1 MKKLIFFIL
10 FISTVT
16 SMVSC
21 TSSTYE
27 EISAPVTNPTY
38 TANVEPVI
46 KANCTGC
53 HSGGQSPNLTTYE
66 YVKNATQNGDL
77 ICRIDQTQACGR
89 VMPPSGPMSKQTI
102 DMIILWQTQGYAN

>member
-1 MKKLIFFIL
+1 MKKFIL
-10 FISTVT
+10 FIVLISAVT
-16 SMVSC
+16 YMVSC

-53 HSGGQSPNLTTYE
+53 HSGGQSPNLTTYA
-66 YVKNATQNGDL
+66 YVKEATQKE
-77 ICRIDQTQACGR
+77 I
-89 VMPPSGPMSKQTI
+89 
-102 DMIILWQTQGYAN
+102 